1 MKEEPIATTFKC
13 FVKGAT
19 RYINNDDVDVSHA
32 LVRQLHGF
40 MEMMEREMIGTLHY
54 NYNVKIPPNLTIL

>member
-1 MKEEPIATTFKC
+1 MKDEPIATTFKC

-32 LVRQLHGF
+32 LFANCMVSW
-40 MEMMEREMIGTLHY
+40 
-54 NYNVKIPPNLTIL
+54 K

>member
-1 MKEEPIATTFKC
+1 MKDQPIATTFKC

-19 RYINNDDVDVSHA
+19 RYINNDDVDLSHA

-54 NYNVKIPPNLTIL
+54 NVKIPPNLTIL